1 MRLARALHCVCL
13 SLIVYD
19 RLACLRQT
27 PLRLQ
32 KEKIYVSGESFCLN
46 VLCVPRHKTKE
57 LFRLKEVA
65 LGPPHASYEL
75 VVLRLLYS
83 STHLLAVCDNI
94 AVAYI
99 TFLILVSLE
108 LSSSRLYT

>member
-1 MRLARALHCVCL
+1 MDVFR
-13 SLIVYD
+13 
-19 RLACLRQT
+19 
-27 PLRLQ
+27 
-32 KEKIYVSGESFCLN
+32 ESFRE
-46 VLCVPRHKTKE
+46 VSTSIFREETKE